1 MTLTHILD
9 SERYPAEALIWR
21 ALCGASCFALDD
33 EAGALEPPDFDFY
46 LLGLGHE
53 QASCIACR
61 KTLTQILKKRSV
73 VSAGG

>member
-9 SERYPAEALIWR
+9 GERYPAETLIWR
-21 ALCGASCFALDD
+21 ALCGASCFAFDD
-33 EAGALEPPDFDFY
+33 GTLEPADFDFY

-61 KTLTQILKKRSV
+61 EALAQSLNKRSV
-73 VSAGG
+73 MALANG